1 MKIKDCFILKNIAGV
16 NTVISTSLKTT
27 FEGMITLNDTG
38 VFMWKLLE
46 QGISFDDLVEKMVE
60 EYGIDKAIAQKD
72 AQSFIDKLTTIDV
85 FE

>member
-1 MKIKDCFILKNIAGV
+1 MRIKDCFVLKNIAGV

-38 VFMWKLLE
+38 VFMWELLAKGVSLE
-46 QGISFDDLVEKMVE
+46 ELANKMAE
-60 EYGIDKAIAQKD
+60 EYDIDKSIALTD
-72 AQSFIDKLTTIDV
+72 AKNFIDKLSAIDV

>member
-1 MKIKDCFILKNIAGV
+1 MKIKDCFVLKNIAGV

-46 QGISFDDLVEKMVE
+46 KGSSLDELTEKIVE
-60 EYGIDKAIAQKD
+60 EYGIDKPTAQKD
-72 AQSFIDKLTTIDV
+72 VQAFVEKLATIDV

>member
-16 NTVISTSLKTT
+16 NTVISTSSNTS

-38 VFMWKLLE
+38 VFMWKLLTEGVTLE
-46 QGISFDDLVEKMVE
+46 QLVEKMVE
-60 EYGIDKAIAQKD
+60 EYNIDKAVAKKD
-72 AQSFIDKLTTIDV
+72 AEAFINKLKKIDI

>member
-16 NTVISTSLKTT
+16 NTVISTSLKTS

>member
-16 NTVISTSLKTT
+16 NTIISTSLKTT

-46 QGISFDDLVEKMVE
+46 KGISLDELVEKMVE
-60 EYGIDKAIAQKD
+60 EYDIDKAVAQKD
-72 AQSFIDKLTTIDV
+72 AQSFIDKLTKIDV

>member
-46 QGISFDDLVEKMVE
+46 KGITMDELVEKMVE
-60 EYGIDKAIAQKD
+60 EYEIDKALAQKD
-72 AQSFIDKLTTIDV
+72 AQAFIDKLASIDV

>member
-46 QGISFDDLVEKMVE
+46 QGITLNELVDKMVE
-60 EYGIDKAIAQKD
+60 EYDIDKSIAQKD
-72 AQSFIDKLTTIDV
+72 AEAFINKLTTIDV

>member
-16 NTVISTSLKTT
+16 NTVISTSSKTT

-46 QGISFDDLVEKMVE
+46 KGISSDELVEKMVE
-60 EYGIDKAIAQKD
+60 EYGIDKAIAQRD
-72 AQSFIDKLTTIDV
+72 AQGFIDKLTTIDV